1 MVDKLFNY
9 DKHTESQEN
18 LETYLYFKQIT
29 ILKFVKLE
37 DNYTLIY
44 KLKCV
49 YDIISYSLK

>member
-18 LETYLYFKQIT
+18 LKTYLYFKQIT

-44 KLKCV
+44 KLKYV